1 MTEFLRISG
10 IYWGLTAMDL
20 MGQLHRMNKD
30 EVLEFVQS
38 CRHPSGG
45 FSPAP
50 NHDPHLLYTLSAVQ
64 VRIYIDMYT
73 TLTLCSKKFSQL
85 QQKNVNILLKPF

>member
-73 TLTLCSKKFSQL
+73 TLTYVVKNLVNYNKKMLIFY
-85 QQKNVNILLKPF
+85 